1 MAEHTKCENEAF
13 SMITRMNQEVK
24 TKLISEHEIE
34 TPRQSLTEVAMV
46 LQSNL
51 KKLFEEY

>member
-1 MAEHTKCENEAF
+1 MAEQTKSENEAF

-34 TPRQSLTEVAMV
+34 IPRQSLIQVTMV